1 MKYAPKKIFILEKTT
16 LILRKRLIQESIKRL
31 FRSDWL
37 IISFNRYCLTERIMK
52 YIKRNE
58 IYYADLSP
66 VIGSEQGGVR
76 PVLVIQND
84 VGNKFSPTTIVAA
97 ITSKQN
103 KAKLPTHIE
112 ITEDVFEKDSIV
124 LLEQIRT
131 VDKRRL
137 KEYVGKLD
145 SGTMDRVNK
154 AISMSVGLID
164 SVGESKNDGRTR

>member
-1 MKYAPKKIFILEKTT
+1 MDESVVHIKGRNDMK
-16 LILRKRLIQESIKRL
+16 
-31 FRSDWL
+31 D
-37 IISFNRYCLTERIMK
+37 
-52 YIKRNE
+52 IKRNE

-66 VIGSEQGGVR
+66 VVGSEQGGVR

-84 VGNKFSPTTIVAA
+84 TGNKYSPTTIVAA
-97 ITSKQN
+97 ITSRQN

-112 ITEDVFEKDSIV
+112 IGEEVFEKDSVV

-145 SGTMDRVNK
+145 NRTMNRVNE
-154 AISMSVGLID
+154 AIFISIGLTK
-164 SVGESKNDGRTR
+164 STGENKDDDRTG

>member
-1 MKYAPKKIFILEKTT
+1 M
-16 LILRKRLIQESIKRL
+16 
-31 FRSDWL
+31 
-37 IISFNRYCLTERIMK
+37 
-52 YIKRNE
+52 
-58 IYYADLSP
+58 
-66 VIGSEQGGVR
+66 
-76 PVLVIQND
+76 LVIQND

-112 ITEDVFEKDSIV
+112 ITEGVFEKDSIV

-145 SGTMDRVNK
+145 NRIMDRINK
-154 AISMSVGLID
+154 AISISVGLKD
-164 SVGESKNDGRTR
+164 HAGENKDDGRTG

>member
-1 MKYAPKKIFILEKTT
+1 MRVKAYSEDDVNFKKTIDTRAVKWL
-16 LILRKRLIQESIKRL
+16 L
-31 FRSDWL
+31 RSDWL
-37 IISFNRYCLTERIMK
+37 IISINRYYLTREIMK
-52 YIKRNE
+52 DIKRNE

-97 ITSKQN
+97 ITSRQN

-145 SGTMDRVNK
+145 NGTMDRVNK
-154 AISMSVGLID
+154 AISISVGLMT
-164 SVGESKNDGRTR
+164 V

>member
-1 MKYAPKKIFILEKTT
+1 M
-16 LILRKRLIQESIKRL
+16 IQEPIKRL

-37 IISFNRYCLTERIMK
+37 IISINRYYLTERIMK
-52 YIKRNE
+52 DIKRNE
-58 IYYADLSP
+58 IYYADLNP

-84 VGNKFSPTTIVAA
+84 MGNKYSPTTIVAA
-97 ITSKQN
+97 ITSRQN

-112 ITEDVFEKDSIV
+112 IGEEVFEKDSVV

-145 SGTMDRVNK
+145 NGTMARVNK
-154 AISMSVGLID
+154 AISISVGLTD
-164 SVGESKNDGRTR
+164 SVGENKNDGRTG

>member
-1 MKYAPKKIFILEKTT
+1 MK
-16 LILRKRLIQESIKRL
+16 
-31 FRSDWL
+31 D
-37 IISFNRYCLTERIMK
+37 
-52 YIKRNE
+52 IKRNE

-97 ITSKQN
+97 ITSRSN

-131 VDKRRL
+131 VDERRL

-145 SGTMDRVNK
+145 NRTMNLVNE
-154 AISMSVGLID
+154 AISISVGLTNGA
-164 SVGESKNDGRTR
+164 GENKNDGRTG

>member
-1 MKYAPKKIFILEKTT
+1 MYFKNEKRRQAFEAGIKKANKKDKET
-16 LILRKRLIQESIKRL
+16 LCLIYLLSA
-31 FRSDWL
+31 DPV
-37 IISFNRYCLTERIMK
+37 
-52 YIKRNE
+52 
-58 IYYADLSP
+58 YADLSP

-84 VGNKFSPTTIVAA
+84 TGNKYSPTTIVAA
-97 ITSKQN
+97 ITSRQN

-145 SGTMDRVNK
+145 NGTMDRVNK
-154 AISMSVGLID
+154 AISISVGLID
-164 SVGESKNDGRTR
+164 NVGENKNDSRTG